1 MAKFPFPW
9 LALGAGLLIA
19 LLLLMSMRAA
29 PGETVLPLLTQL
41 LLAEFGFVLNAIG
54 VWLGWRDLQHKGRS
68 PANLLVLAGC
78 VLMAVTLALLGI
90 SLWPEAGL
98 TAPPQ

>member
-1 MAKFPFPW
+1 MSKFPFPW

-19 LLLLMSMRAA
+19 LLLMLNIQAGPDQAA
-29 PGETVLPLLTQL
+29 LPLLTQL

-54 VWLGWRDLQHKGRS
+54 VWVGWRDLRTKGRS

-78 VLMAVTLALLGI
+78 VVAALVLGLLGL
-90 SLWPEAGL
+90 SLWPEGGL
-98 TAPPQ
+98 TPPAQ